1 MPPKSDLNA
10 TTPSPQPTLKFSLE
24 SGARL
29 PTRAHPDDIG
39 LDLTLKTVERVGPRL
54 FMADSGV
61 RVAPPTGYYVEIV
74 PRSSLMWRGVIMPNS
89 FGVIDPGY
97 RGTLRVPLLFVGD
110 PGESIEETL
119 KATQDELTGQRLVQ
133 LVLRKIHPC
142 QVLEVPNLGDE
153 GTDRGEGGFGS
164 TGSA

>member
-1 MPPKSDLNA
+1 MSSKSNLKA
-10 TTPSPQPTLKFSLE
+10 LTPSPRPTLKFSLE
-24 SGARL
+24 NGARP
-29 PTRAHPDDIG
+29 PTRAHPDDVG
-39 LDLTLKTVERVGPRL
+39 LDLTLKTIERVGPRL

-61 RVAPPTGYYVEIV
+61 RVSPPAGYYIEII

-133 LVLRKIHPC
+133 LVLRKNYPC
-142 QVLEVPNLGDE
+142 DLIEVPTLSDE
-153 GTDRGEGGFGS
+153 ETDRGEAGFGS
-164 TGSA
+164 TGSS